1 MPKALKPEKIRP
13 ALPSGFRDFGP
24 AEVRR
29 RRYVFQTLSEIFE
42 RYGYEPLETPAV
54 ELLSVLLGKYGEE
67 GDKLL
72 FRILNSG
79 DFLADVPEAAKESTA
94 TLLPYITEKA
104 LRYDLTVPMARWVA
118 QNAGTL
124 VFPFKRYQ
132 IQPVWRADR
141 PQRGRFREFYQC
153 DVDIVGAEG
162 IVPLLEMIDIAR
174 AGLRALGIR
183 GATFHLNHR
192 SLLEYAA
199 QEVRW
204 PKNQFSTFCTRLDKT
219 DKIGWQ
225 AVEALFREEG
235 YNLPAWLNPADNFS
249 SQLQAH
255 LAAIPSLEKDLPV
268 LRELIS
274 LSDETLSIQWDA
286 TLARGLEYYTGYVY
300 EIRVPGS
307 RVGSIAAGG
316 AYASLVSDFGGPDLP
331 AMGLS
336 FGIERILTLL
346 GDPSSGAGESPSAI
360 LVAWID
366 ASPTYVQKVV
376 QSLHKE
382 GLRAFAYPAAKK
394 LSKQIEYAQR
404 RGFRW
409 VVIVGAQEEQ
419 TEHVQLKDLY
429 SHVQHTLPLH
439 AVATACK

>member
-1 MPKALKPEKIRP
+1 MPKAPKTEKIRP
-13 ALPSGFRDFGP
+13 ALPSGFRDFSP
-24 AEVRR
+24 SEVRLR
-29 RRYVFQTLSEIFE
+29 RWAFRILSEIFE

-54 ELLSVLLGKYGEE
+54 ELLSVLTGKYGEE

-79 DFLADVPEAAKESTA
+79 DFLADVPESAKAHSS

-118 QNAGTL
+118 QHAGEL

-153 DVDIVGAEG
+153 DVDIIGAEG
-162 IVPLLEMIDIAR
+162 ILPLLEMVDIAR
-174 AGLRALGIR
+174 QGLRSLGIQ
-183 GATFHLNHR
+183 GAVFHLNHR
-192 SLLEYAA
+192 MLLEHAA
-199 QEVRW
+199 QEVGW
-204 PKNQFSTFCTRLDKT
+204 AMADFSTFCGRLDKV

-225 AVEALFREEG
+225 TVAKLFQEEG
-235 YNLPAWLNPADNFS
+235 FLLPAWLNPDEGFS
-249 SQLQAH
+249 AELQAQ
-255 LAAIPSLEKDLPV
+255 LAKLPALRDDVSLLFDLITKMSDDVLAI
-268 LRELIS
+268 R
-274 LSDETLSIQWDA
+274 WDA

-307 RVGSIAAGG
+307 GVGSIAAGG

-346 GDPSSGAGESPSAI
+346 EAPHLPEANVKPI

-366 ASPTYVQKVV
+366 ASPAYIQRIVQT
-376 QSLHKE
+376 LHKAN
-382 GLRAFAYPAAKK
+382 LSAFAFPAPKK

-404 RGFRW
+404 RHLNF
-409 VVIVGAQEEQ
+409 VVIAGAQEES
-419 TEHVQLKDLY
+419 TETVQLKNL
-429 SHVQHTLPLH
+429 VQHAQRTVSLSEL
-439 AVATACK
+439 ADACK